1 MHNQSHDA
9 ATSQEQNMKKNIT
22 RAKIGSVICSSAK
35 NPDGSPVWSL
45 SKDGSVIISQELVYS
60 AAVRSGKI
68 TA

>member
-1 MHNQSHDA
+1 
-9 ATSQEQNMKKNIT
+9 MKKNIT

-35 NPDGSPVWSL
+35 KPDGSPVWSL
-45 SKDGSVIISQELVYS
+45 SKDGSVLISQELVYS